1 MIDQWTKLV
10 IEENM
15 NYSYLGFLPCT
26 PNGCMELIK
35 KSGVEISGSTAVV
48 IGRSKAF
55 YSFTIV
61 ENKHLNHLLK
71 IRVLTEK
78 FFQFKEGVYFFHG
91 GFIIKVTT
99 Y

>member
-1 MIDQWTKLV
+1 MRKKIRVLLIDQWTKLF

-15 NYSYLGFLPCT
+15 NYSYLGFLRCT

-61 ENKHLNHLLK
+61 ENKQRPTWATRTQKL
-71 IRVLTEK
+71 E
-78 FFQFKEGVYFFHG
+78 FED
-91 GFIIKVTT
+91 
-99 Y
+99 

>member
-1 MIDQWTKLV
+1 
-10 IEENM
+10 
-15 NYSYLGFLPCT
+15 
-26 PNGCMELIK
+26 MELIK

-61 ENKHLNHLLK
+61 ESAKHLNHLLK

-78 FFQFKEGVYFFHG
+78 FFQFKERVYFFHRG
-91 GFIIKVTT
+91 GRNSL
-99 Y
+99 